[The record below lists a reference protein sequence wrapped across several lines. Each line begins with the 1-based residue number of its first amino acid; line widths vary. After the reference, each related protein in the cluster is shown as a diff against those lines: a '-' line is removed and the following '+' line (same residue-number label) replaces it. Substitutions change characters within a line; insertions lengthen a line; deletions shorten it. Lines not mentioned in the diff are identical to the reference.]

1 MIAVLVDGFGG
12 PERLVLGEAPAPEA
26 GPGEVVIR
34 IAATAV
40 NRADLLQRE
49 GRYPPPAGAPDIL
62 GLEAAG
68 VVESVGSGTRLH
80 AIGDRVFALL
90 SGGGYAERVAVPEAQ
105 CMRIPAGMSFVDA
118 AALAEAFLTAWQSL
132 ARLAEPAAGDAV
144 LIHAGASGVGT
155 AALQIARELGLRPF
169 ATCSAAKRDACLALG
184 AERAIDYRS
193 ESFADVVLEA
203 TGGRGASC
211 VVDPVG
217 APYLADDLRCL
228 AMDGTIVLLATM
240 GGARVDGF
248 DLRAMMRKRATLR
261 ASTLRSRDAGYKS
274 GLVAGFEAFAS
285 PRFADGRLKPVIHGV
300 VPWSRAADA
309 HRLLESGVTV
319 GKIVLVVDEGLA
331 QDRAPA

>member
-1 MIAVLVDGFGG
+1 MIAVLVEGFGG
-12 PERLVLGEAPAPEA
+12 PERLVLGRAPEPGA

-49 GRYPPPAGAPDIL
+49 GRYPPPAGASDIL

-68 VVESVGSGTRLH
+68 IVETVGQGTRRL
-80 AIGDRVFALL
+80 AVGDRVFALL
-90 SGGGYAERVAVPEAQ
+90 SGGGYAERVTVPEAH
-105 CMRIPAGMSFVDA
+105 CMRIPPGMSFVEA

-132 ARLAEPAAGDAV
+132 TRLAAPAAGDAV

-169 ATCSAAKRDACLALG
+169 ATCSSSKTDACLALG
-184 AERAIDYRS
+184 AERAIDYRAG
-193 ESFADVVLEA
+193 SFADVVLEA

-274 GLVAGFEAFAS
+274 SLVTGFEDFAM
-285 PRFADGRLKPVIHGV
+285 PRLSDGRLRPVIHAV
-300 VPWSRAADA
+300 FPWSRAADA
-309 HRLLESGVTV
+309 HRLLESGATV
-319 GKIVLVVDEGLA
+319 GKIVLVVDAGLA
-331 QDRAPA
+331 QAPVPA